1 MPWGAVENI
10 ECQIDSIAQSWAVLA
25 DAPDKT
31 RAEQAVRAAAER
43 LIDRDRRLVRL
54 LTPPFDK
61 TPRDPGYIRAY
72 PPGVRENGGQYT
84 HAAAWLAWA
93 FVKLGDGDAAYD
105 IFDLVNPLKRGATRE
120 EAQSYR
126 GEPYAIPADIG
137 GAGPFEGRAGWT
149 WYTGA
154 AGWVWRLGVEGILG
168 LELQTFTGKPR
179 TSVRG

>member
-1 MPWGAVENI
+1 MCA
-10 ECQIDSIAQSWAVLA
+10 
-25 DAPDKT
+25 KT
-31 RAEQAVRAAAER
+31 
-43 LIDRDRRLVRL
+43 
-54 LTPPFDK
+54 
-61 TPRDPGYIRAY
+61 
-72 PPGVRENGGQYT
+72 GGQYT